1 MLERRRDE
9 AEFSQNE
16 LNKVP
21 MTIYIGWYN

>member
-9 AEFSQNE
+9 AEFAKSE
-16 LNKVP
+16 LNNVP

>member
-1 MLERRRDE
+1 MLERRKDE

-21 MTIYIGWYN
+21 MTIYIGWSS